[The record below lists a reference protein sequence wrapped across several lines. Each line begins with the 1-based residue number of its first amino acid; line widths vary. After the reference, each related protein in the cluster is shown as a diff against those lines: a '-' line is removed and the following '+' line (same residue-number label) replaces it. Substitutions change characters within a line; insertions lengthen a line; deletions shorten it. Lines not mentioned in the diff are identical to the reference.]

1 MDLMKTLLI
10 YMSATMALAV
20 NSTAAPK
27 ETPVP
32 TPAATAIVETVD
44 TQAENPEKVPAVAVT
59 NAAKPTA
66 QITPAPV
73 PTITPNVKAYHNLT
87 MGTKGKEVKK
97 LQEKLIEKG
106 YLPEGS
112 ADGAY
117 GRQTYNAVKKF
128 QYYNGLKADGIAGRA
143 TQTNLFEN
151 PEMVDNPE
159 KTEETE
165 TPAPEANSVVMLATP
180 APAETAAPEATDAP
194 EPEATADEVPA
205 TDVPA
210 TDAPVTETPAA
221 EAEATAE
228 PEPTAEPE
236 KTEEPKEET
245 KQTAEDVPEDIEDID
260 LDAEEYEII
269 NALVALN
276 EADGP
281 LEFIA
286 TEDGVPVTAKPR
298 VSQCKDKIRIS
309 LDDLCKCVEGW
320 KLTDDG
326 VGTVVLEAAGYTLAL
341 YDENQGCTATVNG
354 TQITIAEDDY
364 DFVSEGHFINAQFLA
379 TALKGEAAW
388 DKEENTLM
396 LRIRDK
402 DAVQYAD

>member
-260 LDAEEYEII
+260 LDAEEYEFI